1 MYKLIEITKEDGS
14 KYKVTDSVQRISD
27 LAFIPFDPSNR
38 DFQEFIR
45 LLHESRVNKAT
56 GKADN
61 GFKLFNA
68 DDDTEVDIDI
78 LKQLEQKYFLGP
90 REWVNA
96 QQF

>member
-1 MYKLIEITKEDGS
+1 MYKQCKPIFEGSEISSIIRLSDG
-14 KYKVTDSVQRISD
+14 
-27 LAFIPFDPSNR
+27 ACIPLHPDNT

-68 DDDTEVDIDI
+68 EDDTEVDIDT
-78 LKQLEQKYFLGP
+78 LKQLEQKYYLGQ
-90 REWVNA
+90 REWVNS

>member
-1 MYKLIEITKEDGS
+1 MYKLIKNPFGEDNM
-14 KYKVTDSVQRISD
+14 VLRLSD
-27 LAFIPFDPSNR
+27 NANIPSAEDNR
-38 DFQEFIR
+38 DYQEFIK